1 MPFMKGQSGNPE
13 GRRVEPRP
21 WQEALRLAVSDMTP
35 DGRQRL
41 RAIAEKVVEQAL
53 AGDMEAIREIGNRLD
68 GRPRQEVALDASVD
82 VSGEDPASI
91 LASRRER
98 REGSS
103 TVSAPSTRAPGL
115 GG

>member
-1 MPFMKGQSGNPE
+1 MPFMKGHSGNPE

-21 WQEALRLAVSDMTP
+21 WQEALRLAVSDTTP

-82 VSGEDPASI
+82 VSGEDPASV
-91 LASRRER
+91 LAARRR
-98 REGSS
+98 QREDQDRLVGS
-103 TVSAPSTRAPGL
+103 A
-115 GG
+115 